1 MWRPIVPLTAGGSLD
16 EAFGLSFYLYRRD
29 GATVVGHTGE
39 QSGFRSFIYFDPTTT
54 LGVVGVVNT
63 TNEARSDA
71 SSQGWDVLTHR
82 AVTLV
87 AP

>member
-1 MWRPIVPLTAGGSLD
+1 
-16 EAFGLSFYLYRRD
+16 
-29 GATVVGHTGE
+29 VGHTGE
-39 QSGFRSFIYFDPTTT
+39 QSGFRSFIYFDPRTT